1 MTAQRDIG
9 QELLDGLRAIKNG
22 EGRHFFIETPYNVK
36 GIRESLGL
44 SQESFS
50 SLMQISIKTLQ
61 DWEQGRRK
69 PSGPACSLLRIAAH
83 NPQAFLCQ

>member
-1 MTAQRDIG
+1 MTLQRNIG
-9 QELLDGLRAIKNG
+9 QELLDGLRAIKKG
-22 EGRHFFIETPYNVK
+22 EGRHFLMEIPYNVK
-36 GIRESLGL
+36 EIRDSLGL

-50 SLMQISIKTLQ
+50 SLMQVSIRTLQ

-83 NPQAFLCQ
+83 SPQAFLR

>member
-1 MTAQRDIG
+1 MTSQRDIG
-9 QELLDGLRAIKNG
+9 QELLDGLCAIRNG
-22 EGRHFFIETPYNVK
+22 EGRRFFIEIPYNVK
-36 GIRESLGL
+36 GTRESLGL

-61 DWEQGRRK
+61 DCEQGRRK

-83 NPQAFLCQ
+83 SPQAFLH